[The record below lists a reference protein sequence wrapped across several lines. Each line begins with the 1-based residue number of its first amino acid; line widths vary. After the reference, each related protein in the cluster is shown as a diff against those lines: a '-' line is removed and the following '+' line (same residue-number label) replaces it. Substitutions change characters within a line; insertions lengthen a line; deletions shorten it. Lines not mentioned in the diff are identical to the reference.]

1 MLKIDLL
8 NSTSILKRLALL
20 QFVLF
25 LSLVL
30 IGFKVMANFIYIQEE
45 GILRNII
52 VGVIGLIILIF
63 IHELIHGI
71 CFKIFQPS
79 KKVKY
84 GYKSGMF
91 YASMPKEIFTRR
103 QFYTIALAPFV
114 IISIGLLL
122 VLLWLKLSS
131 IIYIF
136 AFHGAACI
144 GDFYMVQVL
153 YNHQQMKYIEDTDVG
168 INLYT
173 DKKNISSTT

>member
-79 KKVKY
+79 KK
-84 GYKSGMF
+84 
-91 YASMPKEIFTRR
+91 
-103 QFYTIALAPFV
+103 
-114 IISIGLLL
+114 
-122 VLLWLKLSS
+122 
-131 IIYIF
+131 
-136 AFHGAACI
+136 
-144 GDFYMVQVL
+144 
-153 YNHQQMKYIEDTDVG
+153 
-168 INLYT
+168 
-173 DKKNISSTT
+173 

>member
-79 KKVKY
+79 KKSKIRLQKWYVLRI
-84 GYKSGMF
+84 
-91 YASMPKEIFTRR
+91 YAKRNI
-103 QFYTIALAPFV
+103 YT
-114 IISIGLLL
+114 
-122 VLLWLKLSS
+122 
-131 IIYIF
+131 
-136 AFHGAACI
+136 
-144 GDFYMVQVL
+144 
-153 YNHQQMKYIEDTDVG
+153 
-168 INLYT
+168 
-173 DKKNISSTT
+173 